1 MTKVMTIV
9 TALTAFSLSANGQE
23 GDSRPPFSTIHPSRP
38 TAVGRRLAETVCS
51 ACHQIGA
58 TVSSKSPKSGAPSF
72 VDVSRM
78 PWTNELSIKV
88 FLRSLH
94 PTMPNIILSPEEID
108 SVAAYIV
115 SLARK

>member
-1 MTKVMTIV
+1 MTKVMIIV

-72 VDVSRM
+72 VDRM

-94 PTMPNIILSPEEID
+94 PTMPNIILSPEEIN

>member
-1 MTKVMTIV
+1 MTKVMIIV
-9 TALTAFSLSANGQE
+9 MALVAFSLSTNAQTG
-23 GDSRPPFSTIHPSRP
+23 GSRPPFSTIHPSRP
-38 TAVGRRLAETVCS
+38 TAVGRRLAETTCS

-58 TVSSKSPKSGAPSF
+58 AASSQSPKSGVPSF
-72 VDVSRM
+72 MDISRM
-78 PWTNELSIKV
+78 PSTNELAIKV

-94 PTMPNIILSPEEID
+94 PTMPNIILSREEID